1 MEGKIDTNNK
11 AVSNKLSALEQRM
24 QGLEESLQQQQQQ
37 RAAAEATAQAQTAN
51 TVAGM
56 ETMLEKFIK
65 KERTESRNELTGLLE
80 RASAASSSSSLMI
93 IAELEEQEKRQI
105 QRDKESAA
113 AAAAAAPSNVLEQMQ
128 SLLDQHFERQSEHD
142 KKWKNEVM
150 KDMKDELR
158 TFKVELKAE
167 YNSCLDIEKITLKK
181 VMTEYKN
188 SFDTAVDDV
197 MSNNAAKLSSLEQ
210 TMEPVQT
217 TVVSVEKIC
226 KETKT
231 KIAAIRAIVGK
242 NELTCN
248 QTKESVNSFGNE
260 LSLFIEQQGDE
271 EEESDN
277 EDDGED
283 DIEGDDDT
291 EDGEESIVDKATSL
305 KRKRESQWMAHYDR
319 LLQCCKNHDEFPDR
333 RILDD
338 AYTDFKL
345 GGWVQNQRYNYKN
358 KRISDERVKLLN
370 EVPGW
375 KWIVGAGRKRAKN

>member
-1 MEGKIDTNNK
+1 ME
-11 AVSNKLSALEQRM
+11 
-24 QGLEESLQQQQQQ
+24 
-37 RAAAEATAQAQTAN
+37 
-51 TVAGM
+51 
-56 ETMLEKFIK
+56 
-65 KERTESRNELTGLLE
+65 
-80 RASAASSSSSLMI
+80 SSSSS
-93 IAELEEQEKRQI
+93 
-105 QRDKESAA
+105 SAA
-113 AAAAAAPSNVLEQMQ
+113 AAAAVASASMILAELRRQSQQLGERDALLFNTLEARQIQRDQERDENARQDSAALEQNVNSWLAQLMGNYQ
-128 SLLDQHFERQSEHD
+128 TT
-142 KKWKNEVM
+142 VM
-150 KDMKDELR
+150 TKLSSIKEAQTAAMTELSSIKEAQ
-158 TFKVELKAE
+158 TAAMTELSSIKVAQTTMMGELSSLKA
-167 YNSCLDIEKITLKK
+167 
-181 VMTEYKN
+181 
-188 SFDTAVDDV
+188 AVKE
-197 MSNNAAKLSSLEQ
+197 NTAKLSPLEQ
-210 TMEPVQT
+210 TMESVQT

-291 EDGEESIVDKATSL
+291 EDGEKSIVDKATSL